1 MLLCMLPAG
10 ATAME
15 QGDAR
20 VTIGADLD
28 AEERTKVYADFGIEP
43 GDAIEITVTNADER
57 AYLEG
62 IAPEKKIGKVALSCT
77 YIVIGEPGSGLQ
89 ITTKHINWCTSE
101 MYINA
106 LTTAGIT
113 DAKVIVTAP
122 FDVSGTAALT
132 GIYKAYEDIT
142 GSSLNEIAKAVGVE
156 ELITTG
162 NLAEYIGSEEAT
174 QLVNGL
180 KEILDQT
187 QTMTDEEVKAEID
200 KLCETYNV
208 SLNDSQ
214 KNQLV
219 SLCRSLEKLDTDE
232 LKDKLVGI
240 AKTVDNAGKIGQT
253 VSKKVLVA
261 QSEIPKTNHEYNA
274 SYKVIK
280 DATCTEKGTIRYYC
294 VCGKTK
300 DEELP
305 LAEHEAV
312 IDKAVA
318 ATCTKEGKT
327 QGSHCDICNKV
338 IIPQETVPKTDHIAV
353 TDKAV
358 APTCVNS
365 GKTEGSHCSVCKK
378 VLKEQETIAATGKHK
393 LKHIA
398 EKKAT
403 ESSSAMQEHWK
414 CSVCDQLFADEKGT
428 IPYKQL
434 LVKDETP
441 LMLIIGISVGA
452 LLLIGGAVTV
462 IILILKKKSG
472 KNTDIMGRY

>member
-1 MLLCMLPAG
+1 MKKKILSLAMAVCMLLCMLPAG

-174 QLVNGL
+174 QLGNGL
-180 KEILDQT
+180 KEERRTRSHRLIVRGAVFESIVPEAK
-187 QTMTDEEVKAEID
+187 TMTDEEVKAEID

-253 VSKKVLVA
+253 VSKIGE
-261 QSEIPKTNHEYNA
+261 S
-274 SYKVIK
+274 IK
-280 DATCTEKGTIRYYC
+280 
-294 VCGKTK
+294 
-300 DEELP
+300 
-305 LAEHEAV
+305 
-312 IDKAVA
+312 
-318 ATCTKEGKT
+318 
-327 QGSHCDICNKV
+327 SF
-338 IIPQETVPKTDHIAV
+338 
-353 TDKAV
+353 
-358 APTCVNS
+358 
-365 GKTEGSHCSVCKK
+365 
-378 VLKEQETIAATGKHK
+378 
-393 LKHIA
+393 
-398 EKKAT
+398 
-403 ESSSAMQEHWK
+403 
-414 CSVCDQLFADEKGT
+414 FA
-428 IPYKQL
+428 
-434 LVKDETP
+434 
-441 LMLIIGISVGA
+441 SVGNFFTR
-452 LLLIGGAVTV
+452 LFGGN
-462 IILILKKKSG
+462 K
-472 KNTDIMGRY
+472 